1 MLTQFKREM
10 TQYCFNISYPSSTQV
25 LRYEV
30 DFSNFNIE
38 TIIHLNQVS
47 DISPQHCYICVL
59 GLYILKN
66 YEFLIS
72 NVLGML

>member
-10 TQYCFNISYPSSTQV
+10 TQYCFNFSYPSFSQV
-25 LRYEV
+25 WRYEV
-30 DFSNFNIE
+30 DFSSFNIE

-47 DISPQHCYICVL
+47 DISLQHCYICVL
-59 GLYILKN
+59 GLYILKS
-66 YEFLIS
+66 EFLIS